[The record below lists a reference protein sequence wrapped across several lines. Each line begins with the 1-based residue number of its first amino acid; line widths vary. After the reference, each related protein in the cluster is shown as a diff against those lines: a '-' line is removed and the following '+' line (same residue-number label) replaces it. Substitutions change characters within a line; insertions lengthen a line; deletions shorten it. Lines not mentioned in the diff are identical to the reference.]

1 MKSKFIAYLLW
12 FLGIFGILGLH
23 RFYLGKIGTGII
35 WMFSLG
41 LFGVGALYDLKTLH
55 TQVDIVNLKKKVKEL
70 TFNSMK

>member
-41 LFGVGALYDLKTLH
+41 LLGVGALYDLKTLH
-55 TQVDIVNLKKKVKEL
+55 TQVDIVNLQKKVKQL
-70 TFNSMK
+70 TLN